1 MVSAP
6 ARLSKRSEEKSNAY
20 YVMKSNATVPEA
32 AEDVCPTFEFEC
44 TANTQGGWLRS
55 WCLNSRQ
62 DLYDHKY
69 GSVGRSGSR
78 SRLPNGRLGN
88 LKCNAYRT

>member
-1 MVSAP
+1 MHAEP
-6 ARLSKRSEEKSNAY
+6 MIPWCPLQHEKKKAF
-20 YVMKSNATVPEA
+20 MKSNATAPEA

-44 TANTQGGWLRS
+44 TANTRGGWLRS

-69 GSVGRSGSR
+69 GSVGFRREVGFTLTLAEWKIR
-78 SRLPNGRLGN
+78 EVQ
-88 LKCNAYRT
+88 